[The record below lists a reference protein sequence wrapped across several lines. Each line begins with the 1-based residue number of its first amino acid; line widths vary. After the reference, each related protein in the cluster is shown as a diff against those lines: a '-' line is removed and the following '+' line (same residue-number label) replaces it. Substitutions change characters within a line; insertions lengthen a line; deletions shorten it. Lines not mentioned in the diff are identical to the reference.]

1 MPKLKLRW
9 SDAELFLAKLRE
21 GYVNMMLDLANTDV
35 AEGGFGP
42 CYVARAGTRV

>member
-9 SDAELFLAKLRE
+9 SDAELFLAKLRD

-35 AEGGFGP
+35 AEGGFGAY
-42 CYVARAGTRV
+42 YVARVGTKV